1 MSQPLIAVVGWSTKS
16 DAARAGKEAAEAAVA
31 QLSSLKP
38 QLAIVFGS
46 SWFDQ
51 PSLLQGV
58 RAALGDVQIVGG
70 STAGE
75 IIPQGPISHSCVVVL
90 VASETISCSVGLGE
104 GVDRA
109 PREAGHQAAYHA
121 TREFHGSP
129 RAGFLLFGD
138 GLVTSSADV
147 VRGIQE
153 VLGTSAL
160 IVGGMTGD
168 DFRFLKTH
176 QYANDRVVSR
186 AIVGVLLGGSCKIGV
201 GIEHGFAPIS
211 KPRQITRAS
220 ANMLY
225 ELDGQPAASVYEE
238 YFGAEL
244 AQRIRQEGLTRQGI
258 AFPIGM
264 QGSSP
269 NQWLLRNIIA
279 FEGNGSLSCNGEMLE
294 GSWLQLMMSS
304 RNLALE
310 AAQRAALQAIRPL
323 NRVACALIFDSAMRR
338 TLLGTEQAATEIARI
353 REVIG
358 PSTPMAGCYT
368 YGEQAPFGTL
378 SINERNAFQTSS
390 VLVVALGT

>member
-1 MSQPLIAVVGWSTKS
+1 
-16 DAARAGKEAAEAAVA
+16 
-31 QLSSLKP
+31 
-38 QLAIVFGS
+38 
-46 SWFDQ
+46 
-51 PSLLQGV
+51 
-58 RAALGDVQIVGG
+58 
-70 STAGE
+70 
-75 IIPQGPISHSCVVVL
+75 
-90 VASETISCSVGLGE
+90 
-104 GVDRA
+104 
-109 PREAGHQAAYHA
+109 
-121 TREFHGSP
+121 
-129 RAGFLLFGD
+129 LFGD